1 MRAAGMRGSRPAL
14 DTMPLADFRIL
25 PPKDNCATEP
35 RDIYQMYGVERITCR
50 PRIARRRPRLRA
62 AWQRGRRRSH
72 TCSSEQSS
80 PPFISLAVFLCK
92 ILTLPDD
99 SPRSSASPCT
109 GCEFCS
115 SASPREVGGE
125 NACVC
130 GQSTSGAPEEK
141 MRSSWALRPT
151 RCHGVPGIFLTAAP
165 SSAARALHHDQGA
178 PRLDS

>member
-72 TCSSEQSS
+72 TCSAEQSS

-125 NACVC
+125 NARVC
-130 GQSTSGAPEEK
+130 GQSTSSHPEGWPWVTNRISPQPIRTRITLLFAIRPLLCPALSPILSLL
-141 MRSSWALRPT
+141 RS
-151 RCHGVPGIFLTAAP
+151 H
-165 SSAARALHHDQGA
+165 
-178 PRLDS
+178 